1 VKRTALALAA
11 TVAASAALV
20 GVAQADELQAV
31 RALLGLTEAGRTVAR
46 AEPAL
51 GAARQIAG
59 ALSSGR
65 TSAPRVSPPAA
76 TVAAAPANMAAAP
89 ANAAVPQS
97 GQSAASA
104 AAKGRIAPLSVQVIG
119 ALSQPEVKA
128 FTAKAS
134 AVIDLALATPALYQP
149 RGFSITRSLTIDTP
163 PSEQPQS
170 NPFLGRATMIVQM
183 IDLEHGA
190 TPDAQGAYMG
200 RLEGPSMHIRFN
212 NLTALY
218 ANNDG
223 GGMNEARYLP
233 LKMTVRDGFPVFR
246 VGIREVILITKPGRL
261 PYVPMTKGE
270 RLRQLSKEIDDP
282 KVGEALASMSP
293 QELAQPA
300 CSSSR
305 LSEFFGDC
313 SKDDATSYVRLNPDY
328 FDKDARKGAIQLVAI
343 STPIPGG
350 HGHKILEPRLKA
362 AADAIDLRAI
372 QALLD

>member
-1 VKRTALALAA
+1 M
-11 TVAASAALV
+11 AASAPLA
-20 GVAQADELQAV
+20 GVAAADELQAV

-51 GAARQIAG
+51 GQIVG
-59 ALSSGR
+59 ALGAER
-65 TSAPRVSPPAA
+65 NSAPR
-76 TVAAAPANMAAAP
+76 AAPA
-89 ANAAVPQS
+89 AAVPAPTSKPPPQS

-104 AAKGRIAPLSVQVIG
+104 AAKGRVAPLSVQVIG
-119 ALSQPEVKA
+119 ALPPAEVKA

-134 AVIDLALATPALYQP
+134 AIIDQALATPALHQP
-149 RGFSITRSLTIDTP
+149 RGFSITRSLTIDSP
-163 PSEQPQS
+163 PAEQPQS
-170 NPFLGRATMIVQM
+170 NPFIGRATMIVQM

-190 TPDAQGAYMG
+190 TPDADGAYMG
-200 RLEGPSMHIRFN
+200 RLEGPSLQIRFN

-223 GGMNEARYLP
+223 GGMGDPRYLP

-246 VGIREVILITKPGRL
+246 VGIREVILVTKPGRL

-270 RLRQLSKEIDDP
+270 RLQWLSKEVDDP
-282 KVGEALASMSP
+282 KVGEALATLSP
-293 QELAQPA
+293 RELAEPA

-305 LSEFFGDC
+305 LSELFGDC
-313 SKDDATSYVRLNPDY
+313 SKDDATYYVRLNPDY
-328 FDKDARKGAIQLVAI
+328 FDRGARKGAIQLVAI

-372 QALLD
+372 QDLLD

>member
-1 VKRTALALAA
+1 M
-11 TVAASAALV
+11 AASAALA
-20 GVAQADELQAV
+20 GVAAADELQAV

-46 AEPAL
+46 ADPAL

-59 ALSSGR
+59 ALGAERS
-65 TSAPRVSPPAA
+65 SAPRAA
-76 TVAAAPANMAAAP
+76 PAAAPAAIPAP
-89 ANAAVPQS
+89 RGDAPSQS

-104 AAKGRIAPLSVQVIG
+104 AAKGRIAPLGVQVIG
-119 ALSQPEVKA
+119 ALPPGEVKA
-128 FTAKAS
+128 FTAKAR
-134 AVIDLALATPALYQP
+134 AVIDLALATPALHQP
-149 RGFSITRSLTIDTP
+149 RGFSITRSLTIDSP
-163 PSEQPQS
+163 PAEQPQS
-170 NPFLGRATMIVQM
+170 NPFIGRATMILQM
-183 IDLEHGA
+183 IDLERGA
-190 TPDAQGAYMG
+190 PPDADGAYMG
-200 RLEGPSMHIRFN
+200 RLEGPGMQIRFN

-223 GGMNEARYLP
+223 GGMEEARYLP
-233 LKMTVRDGFPVFR
+233 LRMTVRDGFPVFR

-270 RLRQLSKEIDDP
+270 RLRQLSKEINDP
-282 KVGEALASMSP
+282 KVGEALASMSA
-293 QELAQPA
+293 QQLAQPA

-313 SKDDATSYVRLNPDY
+313 AKDDATYYVRLNPDY
-328 FDKDARKGAIQLVAI
+328 FDKGAHKGAVQLVAI